1 MRSDLTF
8 CETDVRFSRSYPLTI
23 PSISTISCGLSW
35 IGCGYIVRGSTTAR
49 KGKSAGI
56 GEIQRSFTGRSK
68 TIAHRMTIENNG
80 ARQKRQ
86 DPYMYFIFYFL
97 LCKIFCTF
105 IVRSAPPEG
114 ASMDYVIIPR
124 QIAYP
129 LRAKRKELGLTQD
142 ELARAASVSRQLVNK
157 TEAGLAPGIG
167 LDRLLRMLEPLGL
180 ALAVVSLDDAEDER
194 PRRDTAFQAR
204 TP

>member
-1 MRSDLTF
+1 
-8 CETDVRFSRSYPLTI
+8 
-23 PSISTISCGLSW
+23 
-35 IGCGYIVRGSTTAR
+35 
-49 KGKSAGI
+49 
-56 GEIQRSFTGRSK
+56 
-68 TIAHRMTIENNG
+68 
-80 ARQKRQ
+80 
-86 DPYMYFIFYFL
+86 
-97 LCKIFCTF
+97 
-105 IVRSAPPEG
+105 
-114 ASMDYVIIPR
+114 MDYVIIPR

>member
-1 MRSDLTF
+1 
-8 CETDVRFSRSYPLTI
+8 
-23 PSISTISCGLSW
+23 
-35 IGCGYIVRGSTTAR
+35 
-49 KGKSAGI
+49 
-56 GEIQRSFTGRSK
+56 
-68 TIAHRMTIENNG
+68 
-80 ARQKRQ
+80 
-86 DPYMYFIFYFL
+86 
-97 LCKIFCTF
+97 
-105 IVRSAPPEG
+105 
-114 ASMDYVIIPR
+114 MDYVIIPR

-194 PRRDTAFQAR
+194 PRRDTAFRAR

>member
-1 MRSDLTF
+1 
-8 CETDVRFSRSYPLTI
+8 
-23 PSISTISCGLSW
+23 
-35 IGCGYIVRGSTTAR
+35 
-49 KGKSAGI
+49 
-56 GEIQRSFTGRSK
+56 
-68 TIAHRMTIENNG
+68 
-80 ARQKRQ
+80 
-86 DPYMYFIFYFL
+86 
-97 LCKIFCTF
+97 
-105 IVRSAPPEG
+105 
-114 ASMDYVIIPR
+114 MDYVIIPR

-180 ALAVVSLDDAEDER
+180 ALAVVSLDDDEDER
-194 PRRDTAFQAR
+194 PRRDTAFRAR